1 MSSAAHT
8 ELLAIASRIH
18 GYMRQ
23 LVDEQEMYYEDIA
36 SELGGEEELQIALL
50 ATAIVEKLIEPK
62 PAMMSILQEIEEK
75 LLEIVEA

>member
-1 MSSAAHT
+1 MSTSP

>member
-1 MSSAAHT
+1 
-8 ELLAIASRIH
+8 LLAIASRIH